1 MNSDLP
7 YSKREIDIINEHT
20 SGKISE
26 LSAEVLSGFEAV
38 NKRLDYT
45 NGKLRKVIM
54 ALILMGGILL
64 GAGFQY
70 APTIMSLIM

>member
-45 NGKLRKVIM
+45 NGKVRKITM
-54 ALILMGGILL
+54 ALILIGGIML
-64 GAGFQY
+64 GAGMQY
-70 APTIMSLIM
+70 APTIMALIL